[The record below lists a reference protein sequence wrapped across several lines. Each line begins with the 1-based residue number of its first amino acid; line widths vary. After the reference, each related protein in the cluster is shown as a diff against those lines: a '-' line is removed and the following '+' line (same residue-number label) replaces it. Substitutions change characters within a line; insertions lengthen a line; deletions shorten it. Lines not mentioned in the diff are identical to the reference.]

1 MIIEIEIKSNYG
13 REAIY
18 AINPV
23 QARSLSQLTG
33 QKTLTRANVIALHD
47 LGFKFEVAAN
57 KIPSWM
63 PDSEVFDTRIV

>member
-1 MIIEIEIKSNYG
+1 
-13 REAIY
+13 
-18 AINPV
+18 V

-63 PDSEVFDTRIV
+63 PDSEIFDTRIV